1 MKYLNSSNYFQL
13 LEATLI
19 EKNSQTKQLQDQLD
33 ELTQNHQIME
43 ERVID
48 LEFELVSKQNADSN
62 DFPVE
67 DVEAYLRQIREKDEE
82 IECLNEK
89 LLQRNCDLQ
98 GLVNNEL
105 WQKNREIEK
114 LQKKQASSL
123 LETKDTE
130 IEKLQNDVKNK
141 EKQLEVIKNKIS
153 ELGFDIDIHNDEI
166 NVENHLKD
174 ELEKSEKLRGDA
186 TEMCT
191 ILSGRLEELAVF
203 LDSLLKQKLVLGLL
217 GHKENKRMR
226 QIIDQSLELSRSFT
240 MSMIIHPDQ
249 SLLQLSNISNLLS
262 STQAKE
268 ENEEIN
274 ASRYSIIP
282 GNISLTYTSHL
293 YKKDGGD
300 KSEIIIQALRQQVV
314 NLQYELQLRDVELG
328 KMNLDLIEVSS
339 EKEQA
344 QKMLNTTSTTLKYIS
359 DNQSESEAWS
369 EPDRL
374 VSRARIGLINES
386 VRSAQSRHTSTDS
399 TEDEHSGL
407 SPRSSKKGTIA
418 ENRNTIIEL
427 HKQVCELDQKLNEK
441 EVAYYETIKNN
452 NILKHELT
460 NLGENLVAA
469 EQKRTEAETKF
480 KELQEEKDML
490 LRELESKGKEMN
502 NKLNRIEVEKNQAL
516 EAAKVAK
523 VEIETSENKIKSL
536 QKQLSDYEETAK
548 NQIQEQEKEWKN
560 AIEQVQ
566 KAAELE
572 IKTLHESMQQLHFD
586 YSRNYVQKCQ
596 LEEALDQI
604 GRLKRELSILE
615 ERMEEMTKEEQE
627 SKKKLFECEDQIN
640 ELRNDLDNAT
650 LQYSEA
656 VLEKT
661 KIANEKLSIEDHL
674 NKHELR
680 EIDFRRNIDE
690 VRNL

>member
-1 MKYLNSSNYFQL
+1 
-13 LEATLI
+13 
-19 EKNSQTKQLQDQLD
+19 
-33 ELTQNHQIME
+33 ME

-48 LEFELVSKQNADSN
+48 LEFEVVSKQNSDSN

-67 DVEAYLRQIREKDEE
+67 DVEGYLRQIKERDEE

-114 LQKKQASSL
+114 LQKKQVSCL

-130 IEKLQNDVKNK
+130 IEKLQNDVKSK
-141 EKQLEVIKNKIS
+141 EKQLEVIKSKIS
-153 ELGFDIDIHNDEI
+153 ELGFDIDIHNDEV

-174 ELEKSEKLRGDA
+174 ELEKSEKLRGEA

-262 STQAKE
+262 SSQAKE

-274 ASRYSIIP
+274 ATRFSIIP

-300 KSEIIIQALRQQVV
+300 KSEIIQALRQQIV

-339 EKEQA
+339 EKEQT
-344 QKMLNTTSTTLKYIS
+344 QKILNTTSTTLKYIS

-452 NILKHELT
+452 NILKRELT
-460 NLGENLVAA
+460 DLGEKLNAA
-469 EQKRTEAETKF
+469 EQKRSEAETKF
-480 KELQEEKDML
+480 KELQEEKETL
-490 LRELESKGKEMN
+490 LRELESKDKETN
-502 NKLNRIEVEKNQAL
+502 NKLNRIEVEKTQAL

-523 VEIETSENKIKSL
+523 VEIQTSEKKIKSL
-536 QKQLSDYEETAK
+536 QKQLSDYEEAAK
-548 NQIQEQEKEWKN
+548 NKIEEQEREWKN
-560 AIEQVQ
+560 SIEQVQ

-572 IKTLHESMQQLHFD
+572 IKTLHETMQQLHFD

-596 LEEALDQI
+596 LEEALDEI
-604 GRLKRELSILE
+604 ERLKRELYILE
-615 ERMEEMTKEEQE
+615 ERMEEISKEEQE

-640 ELRNDLDNAT
+640 VLRNDLDNAT

-661 KIANEKLSIEDHL
+661 KIANEKVLIEHDL
-674 NKHELR
+674 NKHEFR
-680 EIDFRRNIDE
+680 EVDFKRNIDE
-690 VRNL
+690 VRYL